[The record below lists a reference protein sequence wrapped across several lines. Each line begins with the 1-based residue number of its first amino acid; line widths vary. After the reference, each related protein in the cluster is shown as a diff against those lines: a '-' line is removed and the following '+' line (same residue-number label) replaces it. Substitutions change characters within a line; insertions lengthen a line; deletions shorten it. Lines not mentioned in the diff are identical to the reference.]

1 MNRLRNRLILV
12 FVAATLLPLCLTL
25 WTTTSLLERSFG
37 LAPLAELDAVSK
49 SLEKT
54 GRELYQQAR
63 ESLRRDAA
71 EGRITPRHVPPN
83 QAQAF
88 WESGAAEQFEL
99 AGNLPNENRGDR
111 LDYYV
116 RHDDEV
122 WIYSRPIGVALGEL
136 THQYAEARQALQTSG
151 IRDFRR
157 GFNRTLLVVAAVLWL
172 AALAALIY

>member
-88 WESGAAEQFEL
+88 WESGAAEHVTARAGGKCDLEVERDGSAVVQPFERL
-99 AGNLPNENRGDR
+99 AGQEMHTGRRELEAIVAPIQDQFLGHHRQREAGEERQDQPPG
-111 LDYYV
+111 LDGAQW
-116 RHDDEV
+116 HWDLK
-122 WIYSRPIGVALGEL
+122 I
-136 THQYAEARQALQTSG
+136 
-151 IRDFRR
+151 
-157 GFNRTLLVVAAVLWL
+157 
-172 AALAALIY
+172 